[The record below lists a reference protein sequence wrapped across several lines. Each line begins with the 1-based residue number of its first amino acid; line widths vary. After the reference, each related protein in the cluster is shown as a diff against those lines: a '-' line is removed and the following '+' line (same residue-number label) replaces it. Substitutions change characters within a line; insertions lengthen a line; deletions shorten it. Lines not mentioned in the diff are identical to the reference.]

1 METIVGR
8 RLAQYK
14 IEAVIGTGSVGVV
27 YRVEDVNLRRPCAL
41 KLLHPAIVRQPEM
54 QRRLQHS
61 VKNVSRL
68 SHPTI
73 VPLYD
78 YGRQNGR
85 AYIASAFIPGISLHH
100 LLDALAVRQQT
111 LQLDEILHLTVQIAE
126 GLAYA
131 HQRRLIHQDLHP
143 GNVHIKRLDRPAR
156 PDEPALQAML
166 TDFGLSVVPP
176 GGLQTPP
183 LGDMSRSLPYL
194 APEQCVG
201 DTVDGRT
208 DIYSLGVI
216 FYQMI
221 AGQLPFPIKKPS
233 DAIRYHMLEEP
244 VLLRVLCPG
253 LPTAVA
259 DIAAQAMAK
268 APDGRFPTAA
278 QMAAA
283 LRQAATRLTSADIH
297 LFAPQQTVIS
307 LTEHLTE
314 MGQGKAAKPE
324 TPPVAN
330 GRPRQSRPSP
340 QAQTPVVQARVSP
353 VAAPVLPG
361 RSSPISAARLNAGT
375 VKMPLPS
382 AVIAAQREGSS
393 SRPSSYGRI
402 TIIQAGHTPRQLRL
416 SQTRLIIGRRSAN
429 DITLEDLS
437 VSRRHAELRRVDGR
451 WQVRDLG
458 SSGGTLVDGRK
469 LSPQQP
475 VFWLPGQTLQIGA
488 YTLQWAG
495 ATPPTRLSRDG
506 GRLSVNGNRL
516 SVDGEQLP
524 GGAERVGCVGGA
536 GRTAV
541 SRFSLTVWP
550 HRLPGAGICRVLLQN
565 EGDLPDEFTVL
576 LRDESG
582 RLRITQPHGRIR
594 LEPGESSTVRCLIR
608 PRQRPFTGQARQH
621 PFIIEVR
628 NQQGVVQ
635 RDTAVLQNR
644 PVLSVGQFLGLLFVL
659 FLLLLAFFAILWLF
673 WNIEAL
679 R

>member
-14 IEAVIGTGSVGVV
+14 IEVVIGTGSVGAV

-41 KLLHPAIVRQPEM
+41 KLLHPAIIRQPEM

-68 SHPTI
+68 SHPAI

-78 YGRQNGR
+78 YGRKSGR
-85 AYIASAFIPGISLHH
+85 AYITSAFIPGISLRH
-100 LLDALAVRQQT
+100 LLDTLAARQQT
-111 LQLDEILHLTVQIAE
+111 LRLDEILHLAAQIAG

-131 HQRRLIHQDLHP
+131 HQHRLIHQDLHP
-143 GNVHIKRLDRPAR
+143 GNILIKRLDRPAR
-156 PDEPALQAML
+156 PDEPALQATL

-176 GGLQTPP
+176 GGLQTTP

-216 FYQMI
+216 LYQMI
-221 AGQLPFPIKKPS
+221 AGQPPFPIKKPS

-244 VLLRVLCPG
+244 VSLRVLCPG
-253 LPTAVA
+253 LPAAVA
-259 DIAAQAMAK
+259 DIAVQAMAK
-268 APDGRFPTAA
+268 APDGRFQTAA

-283 LRQAATRLTSADIH
+283 LRQTAARLTAADIH
-297 LFAPQQTVIS
+297 LFFPQQTVIS
-307 LTEHLTE
+307 LTRHLTE
-314 MGQGKAAKPE
+314 MGQGKAAKSKAA
-324 TPPVAN
+324 PVVN

-340 QAQTPVVQARVSP
+340 EAQTPVVQARVSP

-361 RSSPISAARLNAGT
+361 RSSLISAARLNAGT

-382 AVIAAQREGSS
+382 SVLAARRESS
-393 SRPSSYGRI
+393 TSPLSSYGRI
-402 TIIQAGHTPRQLRL
+402 TISQPGHTPRQLNL
-416 SQTRLIIGRRSAN
+416 SQSRLIIGRRSAS
-429 DITLEDLS
+429 DIALSDLS

-469 LSPQQP
+469 LTPQQP
-475 VFWLPGQTLQIGA
+475 VFWLPGQTLRIGA

-495 ATPPTRLSRDG
+495 ATPPTRFSVSSDQFSVG
-506 GRLSVNGNRL
+506 GEPAR
-516 SVDGEQLP
+516 
-524 GGAERVGCVGGA
+524 GGAERLDCIGRVE
-536 GRTAV
+536 RTAV
-541 SRFSLTVWP
+541 ARFSLTVWP
-550 HRLPGAGICRVLLQN
+550 HRLPEAGICRVLVQN
-565 EGDLPDEFTVL
+565 EGDLPDEYTVL

-582 RLRITQPHGRIR
+582 RLRITQPHGRIQ
-594 LEPGESSTVRCLIR
+594 LEPGESSAVRCLIR
-608 PRQRPFTGQARQH
+608 PRQRPFTGTARQH
-621 PFIIEVR
+621 PFIIEAR
-628 NQQGVVQ
+628 NRAGVVM

-644 PVLSVGQFLGLLFVL
+644 PVLSTGQFLSLLFFLLL
-659 FLLLLAFFAILWLF
+659 FLLGSFTVFWLF
-673 WNIEAL
+673 L
-679 R
+679 RY

>member
-54 QRRLQHS
+54 QRRLQRS

-68 SHPTI
+68 SHPAI

-78 YGRQNGR
+78 YGRKNGR
-85 AYIASAFIPGISLHH
+85 AYIASAFIPGISLRH
-100 LLDALAVRQQT
+100 LLDVLTDRQQT
-111 LQLDEILHLTVQIAE
+111 LQLDEILHLAAQIGE

-143 GNVHIKRLDRPAR
+143 GNLLIKRLDRPAR
-156 PDEPALQAML
+156 PDEPSLQAML

-176 GGLQTPP
+176 GGLQTTP

-216 FYQMI
+216 LYQMI
-221 AGQLPFPIKKPS
+221 AGQPPFPIKKPG

-244 VLLRVLCPG
+244 VPLRVLCPG
-253 LPTAVA
+253 LSPAVA

-268 APDGRFPTAA
+268 TPDGRFQTAA
-278 QMAAA
+278 QIAAA
-283 LRQAATRLTSADIH
+283 LRQAATRLTAADIH

-307 LTEHLTE
+307 LTDHMTE

-324 TPPVAN
+324 TPPVVN
-330 GRPRQSRPSP
+330 GRSRQSRPSP
-340 QAQTPVVQARVSP
+340 PAQTPVAQFRTSE
-353 VAAPVLPG
+353 VAAPILPG
-361 RSSPISAARLNAGT
+361 RSSPISAATLNAGT
-375 VKMPLPS
+375 VKMPLP
-382 AVIAAQREGSS
+382 APRVNRESS
-393 SRPSSYGRI
+393 TARVSGYGRI
-402 TIIQAGHTPRQLRL
+402 TIIQPGHTPRQLTL
-416 SQTRLIIGRRSAN
+416 SRSRLIIGRRSAS
-429 DITLEDLS
+429 DIALSDLS
-437 VSRRHAELRRVDGR
+437 VSRRHAELRRMDGR

-469 LSPQQP
+469 LTPQQSAP
-475 VFWLPGQTLQIGA
+475 WLPGQSLQIGA

-495 ATPPTRLSRDG
+495 ATPPTRLSAG
-506 GRLSVNGNRL
+506 GDQFSVFSNQF
-516 SVDGEQLP
+516 SVGGEQLV
-524 GGAERVGCVGGA
+524 GGAERAGCVGGA
-536 GRTAV
+536 GQTAV

-550 HRLPGAGICRVLLQN
+550 HRLPGAGICHVLLQN
-565 EGDLPDEFTVL
+565 EGDQPDEYTVL

-582 RLRITQPHGRIR
+582 RLRITQPHGRIC

-608 PRQRPFTGQARQH
+608 PRQRPFTGSVQQH

-628 NQQGVVQ
+628 NRAGVVM

-644 PVLSVGQFLGLLFVL
+644 PVLSVGQFFALLFVL
-659 FLLLLAFFAILWLF
+659 FLFLLAFFAILWLF
-673 WNIEAL
+673 WKY
-679 R
+679 

>member
-14 IEAVIGTGSVGVV
+14 IEAVVGTGSVGAV

-68 SHPTI
+68 SHAAI
-73 VPLYD
+73 APLYD
-78 YGRQNGR
+78 YGRKNGR
-85 AYIASAFIPGISLHH
+85 AYIASAFIPGISLRH
-100 LLDALAVRQQT
+100 LLDALAARRQS
-111 LQLDEILHLTVQIAE
+111 LQLDEILHLAAQIAE
-126 GLAYA
+126 GLACA

-143 GNVHIKRLDRPAR
+143 GNVLIKRLDRPAR
-156 PDEPALQAML
+156 PDEPALQATL
-166 TDFGLSVVPP
+166 TDFGLSVVPS
-176 GGLQTPP
+176 GGLQTTP

-201 DTVDGRT
+201 DRLDGRT

-216 FYQMI
+216 LYQMI
-221 AGQLPFPIKKPS
+221 AGQPPFPIQKPS
-233 DAIRYHMLEEP
+233 DAIRCHMLEEP
-244 VLLRVLCPG
+244 VSLRVLCPG

-268 APDGRFPTAA
+268 APDGRFQTAA

-307 LTEHLTE
+307 LTDHITE
-314 MGQGKAAKPE
+314 MGRGTAAKPK
-324 TPPVAN
+324 TPPVVN

-340 QAQTPVVQARVSP
+340 EPQTPVYQARASD

-361 RSSPISAARLNAGT
+361 RSSPISASRLNAGT
-375 VKMPLPS
+375 VKMPLP
-382 AVIAAQREGSS
+382 APAAQQERSTT
-393 SRPSSYGRI
+393 RAASYGRI
-402 TIIQAGHTPRQLRL
+402 TITQPGHTPRQFTL
-416 SQTRLIIGRRSAN
+416 SQTRLIIGRRSAS
-429 DITLEDLS
+429 DIALSDLS

-458 SSGGTLVDGRK
+458 SSGGTVVDGRK
-469 LSPQQP
+469 LTPQQP
-475 VFWLPGQTLQIGA
+475 VPWLPGQTLRIGA
-488 YTLQWAG
+488 YTLHWAG
-495 ATPPTRLSRDG
+495 ATPPTRLSAG
-506 GRLSVNGNRL
+506 GERLSVNGNRFP
-516 SVDGEQLP
+516 VDDERLL
-524 GGAERVGCVGGA
+524 GGTERSDCVGEA
-536 GRTAV
+536 RQTAV

-550 HRLPGAGICRVLLQN
+550 HRLPGAGICRVLVQN
-565 EGDLPDEFTVL
+565 EGDLPDEYTAL

-594 LEPGESSTVRCLIR
+594 LEPGESNTVRCLIR
-608 PRQRPFTGQARQH
+608 PRRRPFTGVARQH

-628 NQQGVVQ
+628 NRAGVVM

-644 PVLSVGQFLGLLFVL
+644 PVLSVGQFLGVLFVL
-659 FLLLLAFFAILWLF
+659 FLFLLVLFAILWLF
-673 WNIEAL
+673 L
-679 R
+679 RY